1 MLMGMFPVVIMIAI
15 VLVVFGMFF
24 GSGSDF
30 DGMGYGLRR
39 YWWMLLL
46 MLMPLF
52 IFFGGGDWVILIF
65 VLIAVLVGGA
75 LFLWWLENDF
85 ELPKGDPIKK
95 GLKWLRENI
104 RW

>member
-1 MLMGMFPVVIMIAI
+1 MVIMIAI
-15 VLVVFGMFF
+15 ILVIVGMFF
-24 GSGSDF
+24 GSGSNY
-30 DGMGYGLRR
+30 DGMGYGVRR
-39 YWWMLLL
+39 YWWVIALMML
-46 MLMPLF
+46 PIF
-52 IFFGGGDWVILIF
+52 ILVGGGDWVFLIF
-65 VLIAVLVGGA
+65 FLLAILVGGA